1 MLLAA
6 FSACIVK
13 GIECVVAMLDFS
25 LNGMGVCTVSQDAPS
40 RIASIEYEMI
50 TDSNKANYR
59 LELLHE
65 NIHKY
70 GTVYNSVG
78 PGTA

>member
-1 MLLAA
+1 MPQK
-6 FSACIVK
+6 V
-13 GIECVVAMLDFS
+13 
-25 LNGMGVCTVSQDAPS
+25 PS

-50 TDSNKANYR
+50 TDSDKANPR

-70 GTVYNSVG
+70 GTVYNSVA
-78 PGTA
+78 PGTTWPTRSHGRRKHAFNRIGLL

>member
-25 LNGMGVCTVSQDAPS
+25 LNGMWEVCVRHAPGCTVK
-40 RIASIEYEMI
+40 
-50 TDSNKANYR
+50 DSFD
-59 LELLHE
+59 
-65 NIHKY
+65 
-70 GTVYNSVG
+70 
-78 PGTA
+78 